1 MILPSF
7 TKMKNDYLRR
17 EGREMDKTVALATFI
32 ILFSKI
38 LIWSKYDKN

>member
-32 ILFSKI
+32 ILFF
-38 LIWSKYDKN
+38 KYINLK